1 MHEKF
6 SRIITPVLFLK
17 AIMASCLNN
26 GSECFQD
33 ENTPYFVADYDMNSL
48 EVSDNF
54 FYGYKALGEL
64 TNNQIS
70 EASGIAVSRMDKS
83 LIWTHNNRGDLNRIF
98 LIGNDGTF
106 RGAFRLSGTG
116 NRDWEDMAIGPGPID
131 LVNYL
136 YIADIGDN
144 QFEYEIKY
152 IYRLPEP
159 DINLADSSVQWK
171 EISSAERLPFIY
183 PGEKKMDAETL
194 MIDPW
199 TKDLFVVTKREYPI
213 TVYRIPYPQSV
224 SDTVVAQ
231 KYGTLPFTMA
241 TAGDISADGQEIVIK
256 TKEKVF
262 LWTRE
267 DGESVADAFL
277 RQPIRL
283 PYTSEVQGEAIAFPS
298 DGSGY
303 YTLSEAKGG
312 ITPVVYF
319 YKRK

>member
-1 MHEKF
+1 MLY
-6 SRIITPVLFLK
+6 S
-17 AIMASCLNN
+17 SCINN
-26 GSECFQD
+26 LQECFQD
-33 ENTPYFVADYDMNSL
+33 DNTPYFVADYDMNSL

-64 TNNQIS
+64 TNNHIS

-144 QFEYEIKY
+144 NFEYEIKY
-152 IYRLPEP
+152 VYRLPEP

-171 EISSAERLPFIY
+171 DISGAERFPFVY
-183 PGEKKMDAETL
+183 PGGKKMDSETL

-199 TKDLFVVTKREYPI
+199 TKDLYIVTKREYPL
-213 TVYRIPYPQSV
+213 TVYKLPHPQSV
-224 SDTVVAQ
+224 SDTVVAH

-241 TAGDISADGQEIVIK
+241 TAGDISADGKEIVLK

-267 DGESVADAFL
+267 DGESIADAL
-277 RQPIRL
+277 IRPPVRL
-283 PYTSEVQGEAIAFPS
+283 PYTPEVQGEAIAFPY